1 MKKPRGQSLDDL
13 LKKKL
18 GDQELQIMFEE
29 RRFYLRVAHL
39 IRDLRAKSGLS
50 QSELAEGAGVSQ
62 PLIARLERG
71 DQQRTPTFETLHKV
85 LRALGYSMVLSVR
98 PEKKAA

>member
-1 MKKPRGQSLDDL
+1 MRKARGQSLDDL
-13 LKKKL
+13 LKKQL
-18 GDQELQIMFEE
+18 GDGELQILFEE
-29 RRFYLRVAHL
+29 RRFYLRVAHI
-39 IRDLRAKSGLS
+39 IRDIRARSGLS
-50 QSELAEGAGVSQ
+50 QSQLAERAAVSQ

-71 DQQRTPTFETLHKV
+71 DQHRTPTFETLHKI